1 MRRPERSSRGVTGGG
16 GGRGQ
21 KATPPLERQSHGEAQ
36 TVYSGFAKG
45 TIRRDSDEED
55 GRTRHAISAYQ
66 GGSRWRVNEDDADDG
81 SVSRCYEWGE

>member
-1 MRRPERSSRGVTGGG
+1 MGQPERSSRGVTGAG

-45 TIRRDSDEED
+45 TTRRDTDEED
-55 GRTRHAISAYQ
+55 GRTRHAISGWQPVA
-66 GGSRWRVNEDDADDG
+66 RE
-81 SVSRCYEWGE
+81 